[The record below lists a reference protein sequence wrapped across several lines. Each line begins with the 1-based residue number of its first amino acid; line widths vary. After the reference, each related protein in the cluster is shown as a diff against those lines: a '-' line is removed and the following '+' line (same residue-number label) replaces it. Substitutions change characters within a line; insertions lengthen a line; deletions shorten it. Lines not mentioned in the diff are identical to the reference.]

1 MHQHY
6 DGRQRA
12 KQKTKEDKYRTQ
24 QQFLSTGSQAIGLN
38 SKTTK
43 KINKTFKIQNNFN
56 HKIKTCCNCD
66 STDK

>member
-6 DGRQRA
+6 DCRQRA

-43 KINKTFKIQNNFN
+43 KNQ
-56 HKIKTCCNCD
+56 
-66 STDK
+66 